1 MGSYHVK
8 LALFL
13 FMALLSADD
22 MTLKTVKT
30 SSYMYTT
37 VTYRTYTCTCRHVDY
52 VYAARCRL
60 MQLDVTCN
68 YYQCDRNGRH
78 VFKI

>member
-37 VTYRTYTCTCRHVDY
+37 ATYRTYTCTCRQCIVH
-52 VYAARCRL
+52 AK
-60 MQLDVTCN
+60 MQLDVTVAIIV
-68 YYQCDRNGRH
+68 YEYRQLP
-78 VFKI
+78 V

>member
-1 MGSYHVK
+1 MGSHHVN

-52 VYAARCRL
+52 VYA
-60 MQLDVTCN
+60 V
-68 YYQCDRNGRH
+68 G
-78 VFKI
+78 